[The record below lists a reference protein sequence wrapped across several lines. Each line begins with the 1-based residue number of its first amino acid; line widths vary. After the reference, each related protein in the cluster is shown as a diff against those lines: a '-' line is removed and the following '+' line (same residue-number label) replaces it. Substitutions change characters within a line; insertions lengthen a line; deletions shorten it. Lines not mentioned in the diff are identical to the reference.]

1 MYNIKKL
8 ETLKKDLGQKIKSER
23 LKKNMKVKDL
33 AVILNV
39 SESYIRSIER
49 GERGVTIQFLLQICD
64 IFKLSIS
71 DFFSDK
77 TSTLNER
84 KENTDRENLINM
96 INNLMRIMDM
106 SQLNFILEMIK
117 GLENMRK
124 TSMQI
129 NTRKINYSVD
139 SKEKFYGRT
148 NKNKLS

>member
-1 MYNIKKL
+1 
-8 ETLKKDLGQKIKSER
+8 
-23 LKKNMKVKDL
+23 
-33 AVILNV
+33 
-39 SESYIRSIER
+39 
-49 GERGVTIQFLLQICD
+49 
-64 IFKLSIS
+64 
-71 DFFSDK
+71 
-77 TSTLNER
+77 
-84 KENTDRENLINM
+84 M

>member
-23 LKKNMKVKDL
+23 LKKDIKVKDL
-33 AVILNV
+33 AVILDV

-49 GERGVTIQFLLQICD
+49 GERGVTIQLLLQICD
-64 IFKLSIS
+64 VFKLSINN
-71 DFFSDK
+71 FFSDN
-77 TSTLNER
+77 TLTLNER
-84 KENTDRENLINM
+84 KENTERENLVNM

-124 TSMQI
+124 SSIQI
-129 NTRKINYSVD
+129 KSGKINYSVD
-139 SKEKFYGRT
+139 SKEKFYGRAS
-148 NKNKLS
+148 KNKLS